1 MSNRISLSAA
11 AEQTGSFMRREG
23 SLVLPVA
30 FATFGIAFILLSLV
44 MPDPKNETDVEG
56 GLWALAAFPLLFLIM
71 IGQITIAY
79 LVLRPGVSVRDAL
92 GAAMKRLPTM
102 IGVVLLI
109 LLGLVGLALL
119 LSVVTVMIGVSVG
132 AAMET
137 TTAFVSVIVIA
148 AMAWLSTRLL
158 MLWPLLAD
166 KRGGVIESIK
176 QAFRLSKPYFW
187 KFFVV
192 VIVSTIVVS
201 LALGAVQL
209 GIGSVLL
216 IFGRLVGAEGAA
228 ALLTIILVALL
239 SAAIQAFVA
248 VLLANI
254 YRQLTAPVG
263 QTRP

>member
-23 SLVLPVA
+23 ALVLPVA

-44 MPDPKNETDVEG
+44 TPDPGNQSEVEG
-56 GLWALAAFPLLFLIM
+56 GLWALAAFPLLFFMM
-71 IGQITIAY
+71 IGQISIAY
-79 LVLRPGVSVRDAL
+79 LVLRPGASVRDAL
-92 GAAMKRLPTM
+92 GAAMKRLPT
-102 IGVVLLI
+102 IVGVILLI
-109 LLGLVGLALL
+109 LLGLVALAVL
-119 LSVVTVMIGVSVG
+119 LSVVTVMIGVAVG
-132 AAMET
+132 ATLET
-137 TTAFVSVIVIA
+137 TTIFVSLIVIA

-166 KRGGVIESIK
+166 KRNGVKDSIK
-176 QAFRLSKPYFW
+176 QSFRLSKPYFW

-201 LALGAVQL
+201 LGLGAIQL
-209 GIGSVLL
+209 GLGSVLL

-228 ALLTIILVALL
+228 DLLTVILVALL